1 MDDEHLFKYMAASL
15 NVEKFKPLNKVAALI
30 KDKMVGDSRSTASEL
45 VPKFQ
50 KIAESL
56 GGDRVEGT

>member
-1 MDDEHLFKYMAASL
+1 
-15 NVEKFKPLNKVAALI
+15 
-30 KDKMVGDSRSTASEL
+30 MVGDSHSAANEL
-45 VPKFQ
+45 VPEFE